1 MRKLILSLALVLT
14 ASLSISCSKQ
24 NSILIGTWD
33 LVKIDA
39 LGNGYMFITAGP
51 DIRNGET
58 GYTEHVTYDKDV
70 LIIYTAFYNEDG
82 TLFLPEESLWCSYEL
97 DGNIITL
104 YYTDSY
110 TDALVTV
117 SQEVTFLSDV
127 EMTIRVTRS
136 YHEDLGESPVSPSVF
151 YYKKRH

>member
-58 GYTEHVTYDKDV
+58 GHTEHVTYDKDV

-82 TLFLPEESLWCSYEL
+82 TLLLEESLWCSYEL
-97 DGNIITL
+97 DGNIMTL

-110 TDALVTV
+110 TGALVTV

-127 EMTIRVTRS
+127 EMTIRVIRS
-136 YHEDLGESPVSPSVF
+136 YHEDLGESPVSSSVF

>member
-1 MRKLILSLALVLT
+1 MRKLVLSLALVLT

-39 LGNGYMFITAGP
+39 LGDGNIFMTVGP
-51 DIRNGET
+51 DIMNGET
-58 GYTEHVTYDKDV
+58 GYTEHITYDKDV

-82 TLFLPEESLWCSYEL
+82 TLLPEESLWCSYEL
-97 DGNIITL
+97 NGNIITL

-127 EMTIRVTRS
+127 EMTIRTLS
-136 YHEDLGESPVSPSVF
+136 MW
-151 YYKKRH
+151 